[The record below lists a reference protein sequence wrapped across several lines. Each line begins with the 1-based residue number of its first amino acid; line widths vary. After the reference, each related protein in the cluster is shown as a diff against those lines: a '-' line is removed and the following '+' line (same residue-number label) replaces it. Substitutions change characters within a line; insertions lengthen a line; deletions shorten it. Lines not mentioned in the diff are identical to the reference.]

1 MLMFLL
7 LLLLF
12 CCCCC
17 CCCCC
22 CLSSFLAIVI
32 MFHLGEFVFQCN
44 CEDAE
49 PDVPQ
54 EAVKPGTALDC
65 SQFEETQVAAF
76 DNDEYFTTRKSDI
89 IYAVEVQEV
98 SESR

>member
-1 MLMFLL
+1 M
-7 LLLLF
+7 
-12 CCCCC
+12 
-17 CCCCC
+17 
-22 CLSSFLAIVI
+22 
-32 MFHLGEFVFQCN
+32 
-44 CEDAE
+44 
-49 PDVPQ
+49 PQ

-98 SESR
+98 SENKHLISSLNCKFYISMNLTF

>member
-1 MLMFLL
+1 M
-7 LLLLF
+7 
-12 CCCCC
+12 
-17 CCCCC
+17 
-22 CLSSFLAIVI
+22 
-32 MFHLGEFVFQCN
+32 
-44 CEDAE
+44 
-49 PDVPQ
+49 PQ

-98 SESR
+98 SEISILLQR